1 MKKIITYFIKYP
13 VAVNVVM
20 WAFVIF
26 GAIGIFSMKSS
37 FFPLVDSEIININ
50 LVYPG
55 ASPQEMEEGVV
66 LKIEDN
72 LKGLVGI
79 DRVTSVSRENS
90 ATVTVEIERG
100 RNIDIILTEVK
111 NAVDRVPSFPS
122 GMEPAVVAKIESI
135 RPTISFTVSG
145 ENLPLK
151 TLKKYARTVENDL
164 RAIEGISQ
172 VSLSGFPDEE
182 IEIAVRENDL
192 RAYNLSFVEV
202 ANAVQNS
209 NLIIT
214 GGNIKTSEEDYLIR
228 ARNRFYYGEEL
239 FNLIV
244 RTDPSGNIIR
254 LHDIAEIKDIWNET
268 PDRLYYNGNVAINIS
283 VSNTNNEDLISSA
296 DAVKE
301 YIDKFNQQHDNVT
314 LNISSDA
321 SITLNQRTDL
331 LLENGIIGVLLVL
344 LFLALF
350 LNIRLALW
358 VAVGLPIS
366 FLGMFIFAAQLGVTI
381 NVLSLFGMII
391 VIGILVDDGIV
402 IGENIY
408 HHYKDKGKSPI
419 RAAIDGTME
428 VIPPIVSAIITTLLA
443 FSTFF
448 FLDGRMGKFFS
459 EVSTV
464 VILTLTVSLVEAL
477 IILPAH
483 IAHSKALMDSSA
495 KSGKLFGFFRMI
507 NEKADAGL
515 VYVRERM
522 YIPYLTFFLK
532 HKLLGFAIPIAL
544 LIFSIGALGGGIVRT
559 SFFPSVASDR
569 VSIDLTMPQG
579 TNEKITD
586 SIISSIEVA
595 AWKVNEEY
603 TKKQTGNV
611 SVIENII
618 KRIGPGTSNGT
629 LTINLLP
636 GESRDVSSPEI
647 TNAIREKVGKVLGVE
662 SLTFGSGGNF
672 GGSPVSVS
680 LLGNN
685 ITELKAA
692 KLELK
697 GELEKN
703 TLLKDISDNDPLGIK
718 EIRIKLKDNA
728 YILGLNLQTV
738 TAQIRAGF
746 FGYQAQRFQRGQDE
760 IKVWVR
766 YKKEDRSSLT
776 DLEDMRLITPSGTRV
791 PFGEIAT
798 YEIERGDIAINHLSG
813 QREIQINADTKN
825 PEESATDIL
834 EDIKVNVMPHI
845 FSKFPSVSASYEGQ
859 NREAAKTVG
868 SVRIVGPIIL
878 MLIYIT
884 IAFTFRSYSQPLL
897 LILMVPFSLI
907 GVVWGHFFHGFSINI
922 LSWLGIIAL
931 IGIMVNDGLV
941 LIGKFNTY
949 LKEGEKYD
957 DALIHAGRSRFR
969 AILLTSL
976 TTIAGLAPLLLE
988 KSRQAQFLKPMALSI
1003 SYGIGIATVLTL
1015 VMLPLM
1021 LSSFNYLKVFV
1032 KWMRTGENVTREE
1045 VERAIIEL
1053 ESEHEELIDDTM
1065 VNDEIEEI
1073 MDKFDDNNDE
1083 LNTKNNEIH

>member
-13 VAVNVVM
+13 VAVNVLM
-20 WAFVIF
+20 LAFIAF
-26 GAIGIFSMKSS
+26 GIIGILSMKSS
-37 FFPLVDSEIININ
+37 FFPLVDSEIIRIN

-90 ATVTVEIERG
+90 ATVTIEIERG

-122 GMEPAVVAKIESI
+122 GMEPPVVAKIESI

-145 ENLPLK
+145 DGLSLK
-151 TLKKYARTVENDL
+151 TLKQYARTVENEL
-164 RAIEGISQ
+164 RALDGISQ
-172 VSLSGFPDEE
+172 VNLSGFPDEE
-182 IEIAVRENDL
+182 IEIALRENDL
-192 RAYNLSFVEV
+192 RAYNLSFAEV
-202 ANAVQNS
+202 AEAVRNS
-209 NLIIT
+209 NLLIT
-214 GGNIKTSEEDYLIR
+214 GGNIKTAEEDYLIR
-228 ARNRFYYGEEL
+228 ARNRSYYGEEL
-239 FNLIV
+239 LNLIV
-244 RTDPSGNIIR
+244 RTDTSGNIVR
-254 LHDIAEIKDIWNET
+254 LHDIAEVNDIWNEN
-268 PDRLYYNGNVAINIS
+268 PDRIYYNGNVAINIS
-283 VSNTNNEDLISSA
+283 VSNTNNEDLISTA
-296 DAVKE
+296 EVVKE
-301 YIDKFNQQHDNVT
+301 YIEKFNQQHDNVE
-314 LNISSDA
+314 LNVSSDS
-321 SITLNQRTDL
+321 SITLKQRTKL
-331 LLENGIIGVLLVL
+331 LVENGGIGVFLVL

-350 LNIRLALW
+350 LNIRLAFW

-408 HHYKDKGKSPI
+408 HHYADKGKTPI

-428 VIPPIVSAIITTLLA
+428 VIPPIVSAIVTTILA

-448 FLDGRMGKFFS
+448 FLDGRIGNFFS
-459 EVSTV
+459 EVSV
-464 VILTLTVSLVEAL
+464 VVLLTLSVSLVEAL

-483 IAHSKALMDSSA
+483 IAHSKALME
-495 KSGKLFGFFRMI
+495 SGKDRGKFFMFFKRI
-507 NEKADAGL
+507 NEKADGL
-515 VYVRERM
+515 MVYMRDKLYEP
-522 YIPYLTFFLK
+522 YITFFLK
-532 HKLLGFAIPIAL
+532 HKLLGFAIPLAL
-544 LIFSIGALGGGIVRT
+544 LIFSIGALRGNVVRT
-559 SFFPSVASDR
+559 SFFPSIASDR
-569 VSIDLTMPQG
+569 ISIDLIMPQG

-586 SIISSIEVA
+586 SIISNIEKA
-595 AWKVNEEY
+595 AWEVNEEY
-603 TKKQTGNV
+603 TEKQTD
-611 SVIENII
+611 SLQVIQNII
-618 KRIGPGTSNGT
+618 KRIGPGTSNAE

-636 GESRDVSSPEI
+636 GESRDFSSPEL
-647 TNAIREKVGKVLGVE
+647 TNAIREKAGRTPSAE

-692 KLELK
+692 KADLKEELA
-697 GELEKN
+697 KN

-718 EIRIKLKDNA
+718 EIRIKLKDDA
-728 YILGLNLQTV
+728 YLLGLNLQSV
-738 TAQIRAGF
+738 TAQVRAGF
-746 FGYQAQRFQRGQDE
+746 FGFQAQRFQRGQDE

-766 YKKEDRSSLT
+766 YKKEDRSSIN
-776 DLEDMRLITPSGTRV
+776 DLDDMRLITPSGTRV

-813 QREIQINADTKN
+813 QREIQVNADMKD
-825 PEESATDIL
+825 PKESASDIL
-834 EDIKVNVMPHI
+834 EDIKANVMPQI
-845 FSKFPSVSASYEGQ
+845 FSKYPSVSASYEGQ
-859 NREAAKTVG
+859 NRQASKTVG
-868 SVRIVGPIIL
+868 SVAIVGPIIL
-878 MLIYIT
+878 ILIYMT

-907 GVVWGHFFHGFSINI
+907 GVVWGHYFHGFPINI

-941 LIGKFNTY
+941 LIGKFNGY
-949 LKEGEKYD
+949 LKEGDNYD
-957 DALIHAGRSRFR
+957 EALIRAGKSRFR
-969 AILLTSL
+969 AIVLTSV

-1021 LSSFNYLKVFV
+1021 LSSFNYVKVFV
-1032 KWMRTGENVTREE
+1032 KWMRTGNDVTREE

-1053 ESEHEELIDDTM
+1053 KSE
-1065 VNDEIEEI
+1065 
-1073 MDKFDDNNDE
+1073 NDE
-1083 LNTKNNEIH
+1083 LH